1 MALDLAIYGY
11 DTDIGKL
18 VIETLE
24 ELKIDIGKLYP
35 LSPLEGEFDAVALN
49 ERNYMIE
56 PVSSFDFSKA
66 QVAMFLCP
74 PDESKRLCGIATEA
88 GCIVIDNSR
97 RFSGDDKVPLVL
109 PELNPYAVKDALE
122 RKVVIP
128 PASVSAELAL
138 SLSVLH
144 DEFGVARAQVTAL
157 ESVSEHGRAG
167 TETLARETT
176 LLLNGMALEDN
187 DFPAQLAFNIHTRIG
202 DLSESGYSTHEEV
215 VLHEVKRLLGD
226 FERGFDFTSIQVP
239 VFYGHTAV
247 IHVELEEDVP
257 VGAVEDAFNACKW
270 IKVADKDELLTPVTH
285 GINETKLLITRLHA
299 DPSSR
304 RAFDFIVL
312 MDNARRGEAYSCVQI
327 ANLLGKELNLIGND

>member
-24 ELKIDIGKLYP
+24 ELKVDIGKLYP
-35 LSPLEGEFDAVALN
+35 LSPLEGEFDAVTLN
-49 ERNYMIE
+49 GRNHMIE
-56 PVSSFDFSKA
+56 SVSSFDFSKA

-74 PDESKRLCGIATEA
+74 PDESKRLCDKATEA

-97 RFSGDDKVPLVL
+97 RFSGDDNVPLVL
-109 PELNPYAVKDALE
+109 PELNPYAVKEALE

-202 DLSESGYSTHEEV
+202 D
-215 VLHEVKRLLGD
+215 

-239 VFYGHTAV
+239 VFYGHTV
-247 IHVELEEDVP
+247 VVHVELEEDVP
-257 VGAVEDAFNACKW
+257 EGAVEDAFNACEW

-304 RAFDFIVL
+304 RGFDFIVL
-312 MDNARRGEAYSCVQI
+312 MDNARRGESYSCVQI
-327 ANLLGKELNLIGND
+327 ANLLGKELNLIKND